1 MKKTFSFFLVQ
12 VCLLMISSQAV
23 SEDLAWF
30 RIIGFSEDGV
40 YAAWE
45 MGGIQDGSGFQ
56 WVEAEVLDTETSL
69 EAARYRHVWDEGVDE
84 LPSAEDVAAVEQNI
98 LDLCEK
104 YGIRSG
110 SYESALVYHPL
121 TDLGVNG
128 DTVVFCLERY
138 SPRYNS
144 GEIILTLALMPADVE
159 QGYPDWFDSPVTPV
173 LHTVCDGERKLFF
186 SEDTVQGQHVLSF
199 DYSIAAVYKNP
210 GIENSFLV
218 VLHSVR
224 PGFEGPDGRFRVVCG
239 SI

>member
-1 MKKTFSFFLVQ
+1 MRKSIVFLLVQ
-12 VCLLMISSQAV
+12 VCLLVISSQAL

-30 RIIGFSEDGV
+30 RMIGFSEDGA

-56 WVEAEVLDTETSL
+56 WVEAEVLNTETSL
-69 EAARYRHVWDEGVDE
+69 ETVRYRYVWDEGVDE
-84 LPSAEDVAAVEQNI
+84 LPSAEDVAAVEQDI

-104 YGIRSG
+104 YGISSG
-110 SYESALVYHPL
+110 SYEPPLVYHPL
-121 TDLGVNG
+121 TDLGVKG
-128 DTVVFCLERY
+128 DTVAFCLESY

-144 GEIILTLALMPADVE
+144 GEIILTLGLMPADVE
-159 QGYPDWFDSPVTPV
+159 QSYPDWFDSPVTPV

-199 DYSIAAVYKNP
+199 EYSIAAVYRIP
-210 GIENSFLV
+210 AFQDRLLV